1 MKSVARELPKY
12 GLEYVRAHEVGWH
25 DGDSEHVDEFTFLF
39 RKGNENQQ
47 LGKGVFVG
55 EGIALT
61 ITEVEYVSDKL
72 LCMVLR
78 YSLV

>member
-12 GLEYVRAHEVGWH
+12 GLEYVRAHEVGW
-25 DGDSEHVDEFTFLF
+25 DEGDSEHLDEFTFLF

-47 LGKGVFVG
+47 LGKGVSGG

-61 ITEVEYVSDKL
+61 IKEV
-72 LCMVLR
+72 
-78 YSLV
+78 